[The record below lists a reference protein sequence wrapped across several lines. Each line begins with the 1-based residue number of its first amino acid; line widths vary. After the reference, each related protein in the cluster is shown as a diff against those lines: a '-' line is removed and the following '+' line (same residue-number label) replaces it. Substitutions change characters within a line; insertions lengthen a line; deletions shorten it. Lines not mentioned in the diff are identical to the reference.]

1 MMVLVELAVTV
12 LAGLT
17 YGAVLI
23 LVVWATLETLP
34 SRTETAVDEWE
45 REHLEG
51 R

>member
-1 MMVLVELAVTV
+1 MLVLIELAAAI

-17 YGAVLI
+17 YGAVLV